1 MSFPIKKSFSRPD
14 KYKDAMQ
21 NFFKKIVAAIDLHL
35 DLEKLKCVLIASPGF
50 VRDEFLQY
58 ILEPKEQNKK
68 FTSNREKFV
77 SGRGSLMKQFLVK
90 LISQD
95 HSLSKSEIWIL
106 KSKSFKN
113 GSNSMFY
120 YK

>member
-1 MSFPIKKSFSRPD
+1 MYSRTRDIFELKPIVKKSFSRPD

-68 FTSNREKFV
+68 FTTNREKFV
-77 SGRGSLMKQFLVK
+77 SGRVFL
-90 LISQD
+90 LW
-95 HSLSKSEIWIL
+95 SKNL
-106 KSKSFKN
+106 N
-113 GSNSMFY
+113 
-120 YK
+120 